1 MAAAPPP
8 AAAFGLVALLLLT
21 GCKGLEGG
29 ASTGGCIAGEAAASN
44 TATGTL
50 TAPKGMARFEFSAPV
65 GTNFALCVW

>member
-8 AAAFGLVALLLLT
+8 GTAFGLVALLLLT

-29 ASTGGCIAGEAAASN
+29 ASTGGCMAGEAAASN
-44 TATGTL
+44 ATSTL
-50 TAPKGMARFEFSAPV
+50 VGPKGLARFEFSAPP

>member
-29 ASTGGCIAGEAAASN
+29 ASTGGCMAGEAAASN
-44 TATGTL
+44 TTGTL